1 MTMWPL
7 CVVLIYPQV
16 IQFGADC
23 NQDECSCRDPG
34 AEENKNRTASSDRG
48 GGSGAAAGGAQ
59 WDRRFKKKN
68 KKKKHRLFT
77 ATIRKRS
84 PRNESEKW
92 VIIRS
97 YNVMKGVKKREK
109 FCFFL
114 YKLMK
119 HKNILKWKFVFLV
132 PKLMFFSQCCICSRT
147 FSVWLKKLSII
158 LM

>member
-1 MTMWPL
+1 MSSLFTHRSFSSGPTAIRTSA
-7 CVVLIYPQV
+7 VVVTRAPRRTRT
-16 IQFGADC
+16 
-23 NQDECSCRDPG
+23 EPRPRT
-34 AEENKNRTASSDRG
+34 EEEEVELQQEERSEIGDLR
-48 GGSGAAAGGAQ
+48 
-59 WDRRFKKKN
+59 KKT
-68 KKKKHRLFT
+68 KKKHRLFT

-109 FCFFL
+109 FWFFL